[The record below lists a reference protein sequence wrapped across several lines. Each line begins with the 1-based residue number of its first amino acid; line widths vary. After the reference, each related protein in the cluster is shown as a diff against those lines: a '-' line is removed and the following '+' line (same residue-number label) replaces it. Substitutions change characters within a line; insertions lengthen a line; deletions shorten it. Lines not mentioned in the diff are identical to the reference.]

1 MEDKKFWVREFMDL
15 LMENCKEK
23 KIEIKDFSEVEHTF
37 NSPDIISYHQINFL
51 NESNR
56 LNLNLTCKEVTC
68 DEFTFELDFKKIKQT
83 HILNIKKN
91 NPAFID
97 VLGSWLMEVV
107 DEYFTTTLLKNKK
120 TKKRKITNDDIYL
133 ELKKIS
139 DKLDEL
145 L

>member
-1 MEDKKFWVREFMDL
+1 
-15 LMENCKEK
+15 
-23 KIEIKDFSEVEHTF
+23 
-37 NSPDIISYHQINFL
+37 
-51 NESNR
+51 
-56 LNLNLTCKEVTC
+56 
-68 DEFTFELDFKKIKQT
+68 
-83 HILNIKKN
+83 
-91 NPAFID
+91 
-97 VLGSWLMEVV
+97 MEVV